1 FLFIQSVRG
10 TGLVASYVISFFSRL
25 NISDDLKVGFFN
37 TDHATQTDS
46 SEILPVKEL
55 SSTTQNLVQI
65 VKSLQVEF
73 GFLKQLLQLKFEDRL
88 KEESYNLLNVLRD
101 RIGELEKHRQ
111 QNEDNMRKCFYQ
123 QLADAI
129 AVVKGMYQ
137 QFFEVEEEEISLQ
150 DANTVK
156 MNILSRKLKEKED
169 IIKELEEE
177 LDQYEEYGFPKL
189 GSLAKDTSSTKSA
202 LQKENL
208 EYKVKNERLLQIVS
222 ELEEEVGFNIKENS
236 ALEDEVISL
245 KEKAEKDQR
254 TIQKLMAGR
263 ERLRNEL
270 EHEKLLV
277 QDMIN
282 KQKEDMETRK
292 MFGSLSVKH
301 SRSAKWKETPSSQW
315 PTQSRVPSK
324 TLAASRPHSG
334 STSASSAGSKKS
346 KTSKKSLKEEQQP
359 EVEEKNSLTVQ
370 IEALKATVE
379 NEKKKIERVRK
390 ESERI
395 NRNWEKRFLILR
407 NSFHVLKDEMF
418 TRHTLFRQFAVLA
431 DTSFNY
437 VVSVYNVWMLFV
449 SLTISLSH
457 NISFL
462 EVYNKYVDVVSDQ
475 VSYHIS
481 ARGKYSGTL
490 DEDPYEKPSMPQNS
504 PADTPY

>member
-1 FLFIQSVRG
+1 MATDAGPGLRLRSARLGGSARPGSDGELGRRARDGGVLEDPREPRGLYRAVPGQPQVTRGALAPARPGSGRG
-10 TGLVASYVISFFSRL
+10 TAALAPIIL

-254 TIQKLMAGR
+254 TIQKAGGLHTA
-263 ERLRNEL
+263 RLRRAKRQRFSKAMSAQQVGWNRCQPAREGGGI
-270 EHEKLLV
+270 KL
-277 QDMIN
+277 
-282 KQKEDMETRK
+282 R
-292 MFGSLSVKH
+292 G
-301 SRSAKWKETPSSQW
+301 SAKSRDSPRSESKSPGALKWK
-315 PTQSRVPSK
+315 RLK
-324 TLAASRPHSG
+324 TCAPATAAAS
-334 STSASSAGSKKS
+334 AG
-346 KTSKKSLKEEQQP
+346 
-359 EVEEKNSLTVQ
+359 
-370 IEALKATVE
+370 A
-379 NEKKKIERVRK
+379 
-390 ESERI
+390 
-395 NRNWEKRFLILR
+395 
-407 NSFHVLKDEMF
+407 
-418 TRHTLFRQFAVLA
+418 
-431 DTSFNY
+431 
-437 VVSVYNVWMLFV
+437 
-449 SLTISLSH
+449 
-457 NISFL
+457 
-462 EVYNKYVDVVSDQ
+462 
-475 VSYHIS
+475 S
-481 ARGKYSGTL
+481 ARRQSQLATACAPGHTVLCRRPPEGL
-490 DEDPYEKPSMPQNS
+490 PP
-504 PADTPY
+504 DTGA